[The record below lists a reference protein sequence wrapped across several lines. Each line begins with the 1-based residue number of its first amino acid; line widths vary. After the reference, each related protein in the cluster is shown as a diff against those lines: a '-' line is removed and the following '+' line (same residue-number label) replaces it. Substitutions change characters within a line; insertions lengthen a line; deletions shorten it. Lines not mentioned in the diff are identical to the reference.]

1 MSTKEKVLAAL
12 ENADGNYVSG
22 TALAETLG
30 ISRNSVWKAVNSL
43 REDGFKI
50 DSLQNNGYR
59 ISDERSFVYPER
71 LQKYLSCEYLGKKVY
86 CFKETDSTNNYAKKL
101 AHENAPHGT
110 TVIAECQ
117 TAGKGRM
124 GRTFS
129 SPAGTGLY
137 MSVILKMPIKAETAQ
152 LITSCAAVSVAQAI
166 DSLCPAES
174 KIKWVN
180 DIFINDRKICG
191 ILTEAS
197 ISFETGMLDFAV
209 VGMGINAYSVKN
221 AFDSQLLETASS
233 IEDECGIVIDR
244 SQLCAEILSRFE
256 KNLAML
262 ENRQFIE
269 EYRKRSCTIGNYV
282 MVTKGNSQRQAYAF
296 DIDDSAC
303 LMVRYDDGSQEALNS
318 GEARIIKIKSDDK

>member
-1 MSTKEKVLAAL
+1 MSTKEKVLSAL

-22 TALAETLG
+22 AVLAETLG

-43 REDGFKI
+43 KEDGFKI
-50 DSLQNNGYR
+50 DSLRNNGYR
-59 ISDERSFVYPER
+59 LADERSFVYPER
-71 LQKYLSCEYLGKKVY
+71 LQKYLSSRYLGKQVY
-86 CFKETDSTNNYAKKL
+86 CFKEVDSTNNYAKKL
-101 AHENAPHGT
+101 AHENAPQGT
-110 TVIAECQ
+110 TVIAESQ

-137 MSVILKMPIKAETAQ
+137 MSIILRMPLKAETAQ
-152 LITSCAAVSVAQAI
+152 LITSCAAVSVAQAT
-166 DSLCPAES
+166 DALCPAEP

-209 VGMGINAYSVKN
+209 VGMGINVYSVKDS
-221 AFDSQLLETASS
+221 FDDELLKTASS
-233 IEDECGIVIDR
+233 IEDECGVVIDR
-244 SQLCAEILSRFE
+244 SKLCAEILSCFE
-256 KNLAML
+256 KNLGLL
-262 ENRQFIE
+262 ENHQFID
-269 EYRKRSCTIGNYV
+269 EYRKRSCTVGNYV
-282 MVTKGNSQRQAYAF
+282 MVTKGNSQRHAYAF

-303 LMVRYDDGSQEALNS
+303 LMVRYDDGSEEALNS
-318 GEARIIKIKSDDK
+318 GEARIIKV